1 MYKMLIYT
9 LFKNAPSRLS
19 STGLEREWGT
29 KHSRNYPW
37 PQMSLSSE
45 LPNKTFPQ
53 NHKSLCPGDSML
65 TKEAVS
71 FPRKEA
77 WTVIVARRDPPKGWS
92 WTAPWKRDDS
102 QQAEMSVAKAGQTYW
117 LWCYLE
123 QEKRGCRDSPVI
135 KSTAVCL
142 GVYLAV
148 IKMPWP

>member
-1 MYKMLIYT
+1 MYKMQIYT

-37 PQMSLSSE
+37 PQMSLSTE

-77 WTVIVARRDPPKGWS
+77 WTAIVARRDPTKGWS

-102 QQAEMSVAKAGQTYW
+102 QQAEMSVANAGQTYW

-123 QEKRGCRDSPVI
+123 QEKGAGETVQSLR
-135 KSTAVCL
+135 ALQFAL
-142 GVYLAV
+142 GFILL
-148 IKMPWP
+148 W